1 MKPNEISL
9 EQVRQVLHVSKRKA
23 AWMLQNGVIPCRI
36 RPCKTHRYIV
46 RVEDLDE
53 YLRRAEADRAREIPV
68 GLFNSQTQKRPEW
81 SWTIQG
87 EERERFADYLECRLQ
102 RASDRLSLRDVVEIT
117 GYDPA
122 TVCGWVKDGLLYAVR
137 VGRWLCVPKSGLIGF
152 LASEHAL
159 RILPRS
165 GWHRKML
172 RGFLKEE
179 KVRENDQKQ
188 SKA

>member
-1 MKPNEISL
+1 MNADEISL
-9 EQVRQVLHVSKRKA
+9 EQVRQILHVSKRKA
-23 AWMLQNGVIPCRI
+23 AWMLQNGVIPCWI

-46 RVEDLDE
+46 RVEDLDD

-81 SWTIQG
+81 SLTIQG
-87 EERERFADYLECRLQ
+87 EERERFAGYLECRLQ

-117 GYDPA
+117 GYDHA

-152 LASEHAL
+152 LASDRAF
-159 RILPRS
+159 II
-165 GWHRKML
+165 
-172 RGFLKEE
+172 
-179 KVRENDQKQ
+179 Q
-188 SKA
+188 SKSRWHEGIIRSFIRIMPS

>member
-36 RPCKTHRYIV
+36 RPCKTHKYIV
-46 RVEDLDE
+46 RIEDLDD

-68 GLFNSQTQKRPEW
+68 GLFSSHPQKRPEW

-102 RASDRLSLRDVVEIT
+102 RASDRLSMRDVVEIT

-152 LASEHAL
+152 LASDPAFM
-159 RILPRS
+159 I
-165 GWHRKML
+165 
-172 RGFLKEE
+172 
-179 KVRENDQKQ
+179 Q
-188 SKA
+188 SKSRWHEGIIRSFIRIMPS